1 MPEPRRTRLT
11 SGEPSDDPDAP
22 RSGEPAAGPG
32 AAAPERYG
40 PVALERMAK
49 DDGRL
54 LILYTDVGE
63 HS

>member
-1 MPEPRRTRLT
+1 MPAARPTKPTPAELSHDQDGPA
-11 SGEPSDDPDAP
+11 SSEPS
-22 RSGEPAAGPG
+22 RGPAA
-32 AAAPERYG
+32 AATERYG

-54 LILYTDVGE
+54 LILYTKFGE